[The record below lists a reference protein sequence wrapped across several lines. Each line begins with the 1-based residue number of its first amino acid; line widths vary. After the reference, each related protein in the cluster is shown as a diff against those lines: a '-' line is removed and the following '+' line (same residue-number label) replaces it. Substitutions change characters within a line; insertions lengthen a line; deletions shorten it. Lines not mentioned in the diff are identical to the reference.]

1 MDLPSWSLDRSAL
14 NGWMI
19 ASADGALQVNLKQ
32 KLYSSFIST
41 LACQSSAQSLKC
53 CIDVGNEDG
62 SMECHCLRYKLLE
75 MLTLSS
81 ETRP

>member
-1 MDLPSWSLDRSAL
+1 VDLPSWSLDRSAL

-19 ASADGALQVNLKQ
+19 DYVDGALQVNLKQ
-32 KLYSSFIST
+32 KLSFSFIST
-41 LACQSSAQSLKC
+41 LACQSPTQSSKC

-62 SMECHCLRYKLLE
+62 SMECHCFRYKLLE